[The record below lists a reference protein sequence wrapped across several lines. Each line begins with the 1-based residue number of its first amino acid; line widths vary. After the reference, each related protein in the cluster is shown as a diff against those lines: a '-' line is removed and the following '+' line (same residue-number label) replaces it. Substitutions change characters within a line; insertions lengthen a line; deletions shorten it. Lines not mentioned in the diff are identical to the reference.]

1 MKVLVLDDYL
11 GIARGSADWTQLGPD
26 AEVRVLQEHVTG
38 HEALVRELRPFDV
51 VVAMRERTPFPA
63 ALLEAL
69 PGLRLLV
76 TTGTRNNS
84 IDLAACERLGITV
97 CAAPGDASGSAP
109 AELAWALILALVKRV
124 PMEHQA
130 VLAGRW
136 QTGTTGL
143 VAGKRLGVVGLGKL
157 GTQVAKVGTAFGMDV
172 VAWSPHLTAER
183 AAAAGVTAVAKADL
197 FASADV
203 VSLHLVSSPATA
215 GIVSRADLRAMKP
228 GAFLVNTA
236 RAELVEAGALE
247 EALAGGWI
255 AGAGLDVFRTEPL
268 PADDPLRRLPNVVLT
283 PHLGYVTPETMTA
296 FYRNAVEAIAAWA
309 AGKPIRVLTPQGA
322 A

>member
-11 GIARGSADWTQLGPD
+11 DIARGSADWSLLGHD
-26 AEVRVLQEHVTG
+26 AQVRVLQEHLASR
-38 HEALVRELRPFDV
+38 EARLRELRPFDV

-63 ALLEAL
+63 DLLEAL
-69 PGLRLLV
+69 PNLRLLV

-84 IDLAACERLGITV
+84 IDLAACQRLGITV
-97 CAAPGDASGSAP
+97 CAAPGDSSGSAP
-109 AELAWALILALVKRV
+109 AELAWGLILGLVKRI

-130 VLAGRW
+130 LLAGRW
-136 QTGTTGL
+136 QTGATGL
-143 VAGKRLGVVGLGKL
+143 IAGKRLGVVGLGKL
-157 GTQVAKVGTAFGMDV
+157 GSQVAKVGAAFGMEV
-172 VAWSPHLTAER
+172 VAWSPNLTDER
-183 AAAAGVTAVAKADL
+183 AAAAGVTRVGKADL
-197 FASADV
+197 FATADV
-203 VSLHLVSSPATA
+203 VSLHLVASPATA

-228 GAFLVNTA
+228 SAFLVNTA

-247 EALAGGWI
+247 EALAAGWI

-268 PADDPLRRLPNVVLT
+268 PPDDPLRGLPNVILV

-296 FYRNAVEAIAAWA
+296 FYRNAVEAIVAWA
-309 AGKPIRVLTPQGA
+309 AGKPIRVLAPQVA

>member
-11 GIARGSADWTQLGPD
+11 GIAGASADWESLPSD
-26 AEVRVLQEHVTG
+26 AEVRVLQEHLAS
-38 HEALVRELRPFDV
+38 HEAQVREFRPYDV
-51 VVAMRERTPFPA
+51 IVAMRERTPFPVE
-63 ALLEAL
+63 LLEAL
-69 PGLRLLV
+69 PRLRLLV

-97 CAAPGDASGSAP
+97 CAAPGDSSGSAP
-109 AELAWALILALVKRV
+109 AELAWGLILALVKRI

-143 VAGKRLGVVGLGKL
+143 IAGKRLGIVGLGKL
-157 GTQVAKVGTAFGMDV
+157 GGQVAKVGVAFGMDV
-172 VAWSPHLTAER
+172 VAWSPHLTDER
-183 AAAAGVTAVAKADL
+183 AAAARAVRVDKAEL

-203 VSLHLVSSPATA
+203 VSLHLVAGPATA
-215 GIVSRADLRAMKP
+215 GIVSRADLKAMKP
-228 GAFLVNTA
+228 SAFLVNTA
-236 RAELVEAGALE
+236 RAELVEAGAIE
-247 EALAGGWI
+247 EALAAGWI

-268 PADDPLRRLPNVVLT
+268 PADDPLRQLSNVILV

-309 AGKPIRVLTPQGA
+309 AGKPIRVLAPQA
-322 A
+322 AA